1 MVLKLLKAIWFLSML
16 VTLGALLFVY
26 ASLPQEVLVQDD
38 TEARVAISNELFFYL
53 AMLLIAVSNALVFVM
68 AKVFKTNEEL
78 RAWFFGLII
87 TLNIFFII
95 GMNFI
100 SLYNSEEKYDYDRIA
115 VIIYGS
121 LALIILWAAAWP
133 VYVIFKRSSLKS
145 FFCKDLN

>member
-38 TEARVAISNELFFYL
+38 REARVAISNELFFYL
-53 AMLLIAVSNALVFVM
+53 AMALIAISNALVFVM

-87 TLNIFFII
+87 TLNVFFII

-100 SLYNSEEKYDYDRIA
+100 SLYNSAEKFDYDRIA

-121 LALIILWAAAWP
+121 LGLIILWAVAWP

-145 FFCKDLN
+145 II

>member
-16 VTLGALLFVY
+16 ATLGALLFVY

-38 TEARVAISNELFFYL
+38 TEVRVAISNELFFYL
-53 AMLLIAVSNALVFVM
+53 AMLLIAISNALVFVI

-121 LALIILWAAAWP
+121 LALIILWAVAWP

-145 FFCKDLN
+145 LI

>member
-1 MVLKLLKAIWFLSML
+1 MVLKLLKAVWFLSML
-16 VTLGALLFVY
+16 ATLGALLFVY

-53 AMLLIAVSNALVFVM
+53 AMLLIAISNALVYVM

-78 RAWFFGLII
+78 RAWFYGLII

-100 SLYNSEEKYDYDRIA
+100 SLYNSEEKFDYDRIA
-115 VIIYGS
+115 LIIYGS

-145 FFCKDLN
+145 LI